1 MTAVFPTILAV
12 LLGLSFEEFYA
23 ETAMPEGSFL
33 KFLLAVPICLVPIG
47 VAELL
52 FWLVRRRFE
61 MHRPLNA
68 QPYARWV
75 AMLPLPLYVTI
86 LFGCGWP
93 RIIVPLGV
101 EGTVLIDHVV
111 VLAPY
116 FVLLAAAQ
124 LEVARLRRPF
134 RVTPTGPEPIPVR
147 EARGALV
154 DIGRQLS
161 LVLVPLLAM
170 IVLLDLV
177 SDTGLRLYF
186 HHLPLLSVALL
197 GVVLASIAI
206 FYPLLFRVGMGL
218 KPLVKGAPLRRRLE
232 EMAANLD
239 FECRDI
245 LYWPT
250 RRPVLNAAIVGVLP
264 RFRYVILTEELCKRL
279 TLDEICSVFAHEVGH
294 GKRNHPVF
302 YVLFSFAY
310 LALLVPLGEFVG
322 GLVVEGTEGVLAA
335 DLGALALVYLPGFA
349 LYWVVVFGALSRR
362 FELEADVYG
371 VDATGDP
378 GLFILTLEKV
388 ARLGRIDRKNRAPRH
403 FSIAGRTDFLRR
415 TYLEQQVGELARF
428 REKISWLRKGIIAFA
443 TSVFLVASAF
453 LLMETARGAGLINLE
468 HDRDETARQALR
480 TVVAL
485 RPDDVQARTLLG
497 EVELYFSTPPPLDGG
512 AHWRRVLDLEPE
524 FSWPERVLILDHL
537 RAGWG
542 RAITRGRLVEA
553 KTLVR
558 RGRVVNRRSGG
569 EVFDASFEEALD
581 GMLHVTTALQERD
594 PIRLRSVVD
603 DAPRWLRRPDLRR
616 TLEFLE
622 GLEIETDRL

>member
-1 MTAVFPTILAV
+1 MTAVFPTIFAV

-23 ETAMPEGSFL
+23 ETAMPEGSL
-33 KFLLAVPICLVPIG
+33 WVLLLALPLCLVPVA
-47 VAELL
+47 VAEVL
-52 FWLVRRRFE
+52 FWQVRRRFE
-61 MHRPLNA
+61 QHRPMNV
-68 QPYARWV
+68 QPYARYV
-75 AMLPLPLYVTI
+75 AMLPLPLYAAI
-86 LFGCGWP
+86 LFGCDWP
-93 RIIVPLGV
+93 TIVVPLGV

-116 FVLLAAAQ
+116 FALLVAAQ
-124 LEVARLRRPF
+124 IETARLKRPF
-134 RVTPTGPEPIPVR
+134 RVAAGGPEPVPVR
-147 EARGALV
+147 EVRGALV
-154 DIGRQLS
+154 DLGRQLS
-161 LVLVPLLAM
+161 LVLVPLLAL

-197 GVVLASIAI
+197 GLVLGGIAV
-206 FYPLLFRVGMGL
+206 FYPELFRVGMGL
-218 KPLVKGAPLRRRLE
+218 KPLVKGAPLRLRLE
-232 EMAANLD
+232 EMAANLE

-302 YVLFSFAY
+302 YVLFSFAF
-310 LALLVPLGEFVG
+310 LAMLVPLGDWAG
-322 GLVVEGTEGVLAA
+322 AAVVEGTDGALAA
-335 DLGALALVYLPGFA
+335 DLGALAAVYLPGFA

-378 GLFILTLEKV
+378 SLFILTLEKV
-388 ARLGRIDRKNRAPRH
+388 ARLGRIDRKSRAPRH

-415 TYLEQQVGELARF
+415 AYLERNEPELTGF
-428 REKISWLRKGIIAFA
+428 RQRITWLRKGIVVFA
-443 TSVFLVASAF
+443 TAVFLCAGAY
-453 LLMETARGAGLINLE
+453 LLMETARGAGLISLE
-468 HDRDETARQALR
+468 HDRDEKARRALK

-485 RPDDVQARTLLG
+485 RPNDAQARTLLG

-512 AHWRRVLDLEPE
+512 VHWRRVLELEPE
-524 FSWPERVLILDHL
+524 FSWPERATILDHL

-542 RAITRGRLVEA
+542 RAVTRGRLIEA
-553 KTLVR
+553 RALIR
-558 RGRVVNRRSGG
+558 RGRHVNRRGG
-569 EVFDASFEEALD
+569 EAVFDAEYEEALD
-581 GMLHVTTALQERD
+581 GMLHVTQALQERD
-594 PIRLRSVVD
+594 PVRLAAVVE
-603 DAPRWLRRPDLRR
+603 DAPRWLRRADLRR
-616 TLEFLE
+616 TLQFLE
-622 GLEIETDRL
+622 GLELETDRL